1 MSLLYPS
8 ICRGV
13 IKSLY
18 GYFLN
23 LFIHSVSTTF
33 QVLDCIFLILPV
45 LSHSVVSD
53 SLQSHAWTA
62 VHQVP
67 LSMGFS
73 RQEHWNEL
81 PFSPPEDLPNPGIKP
96 NAPVTSALEADS
108 LPWSH
113 LGSPYIF

>member
-45 LSHSVVSD
+45 LSHSVVCV

-81 PFSPPEDLPNPGIKP
+81 PFSPPEDLPDQGIEP
-96 NAPVTSALEADS
+96 TSLVSSALAGGFFTTS
-108 LPWSH
+108 TT
-113 LGSPYIF
+113 